1 MDGELRFRAQ
11 QGMPQDPHNDAD
23 FHHHHHHHQHYHHH
37 QQPPQFG
44 GPFGQDYPG
53 QQYGPQSGAP
63 PGYGQDPNMNYNPNY
78 GMQYNS
84 GYQPPAQ
91 APPAGYGMG
100 GNNFGNDM
108 MMNFG
113 MQYGSKV
120 LQKTQANFSRY
131 LFWLQGLHYYF
142 TVNNSY
148 VKNKLKLLMF
158 PLRHKYRR
166 REVDAGHRF
175 ETPGMAPTT
184 NYNYLTAVDDINA
197 PDMYIPLMAFITY
210 ILLVGFITGIG
221 GVNFSP
227 EVLIATGSS
236 SMVLTL
242 TEMLL
247 LRLGFSVLSVPRP
260 VYSLDLLCFISYK
273 FFHVSV
279 ILLTRIALLRWMYVC
294 FWVMFAAFHGYFLLH
309 TLKLYWQ
316 GSGSQQHMLFLYFV
330 AGVQFPIFF
339 YLQHV

>member
-1 MDGELRFRAQ
+1 ML
-11 QGMPQDPHNDAD
+11 
-23 FHHHHHHHQHYHHH
+23 
-37 QQPPQFG
+37 
-44 GPFGQDYPG
+44 
-53 QQYGPQSGAP
+53 
-63 PGYGQDPNMNYNPNY
+63 YNPTLVHC
-78 GMQYNS
+78 
-84 GYQPPAQ
+84 
-91 APPAGYGMG
+91 
-100 GNNFGNDM
+100 D
-108 MMNFG
+108 
-113 MQYGSKV
+113 
-120 LQKTQANFSRY
+120 
-131 LFWLQGLHYYF
+131 
-142 TVNNSY
+142 
-148 VKNKLKLLMF
+148 
-158 PLRHKYRR
+158 
-166 REVDAGHRF
+166 
-175 ETPGMAPTT
+175 
-184 NYNYLTAVDDINA
+184 
-197 PDMYIPLMAFITY
+197 FITHN
-210 ILLVGFITGIG
+210 ILLPSAG